1 MRLNFNFNTA
11 PNIHATY
18 STAER
23 EKKNTQCIMQLKM
36 QTSSGR
42 AVDMILIYNI
52 LCMCVFLI
60 FSLTLFV
67 HDVGYSLFFVQRG

>member
-1 MRLNFNFNTA
+1 
-11 PNIHATY
+11 
-18 STAER
+18 
-23 EKKNTQCIMQLKM
+23 MQLKM